1 MTNSTLDLREKMEL
15 LFLGTGSGVPSK
27 LRNVSSIAL
36 KLLAERNSVW
46 LFDCGEGTQHQILK
60 TTLKPRKIEKIFI
73 THMHGD
79 HIYGLPGLLSSRGFQ
94 GGEEPVTVY
103 GPTGIRSYIQM
114 SLRYSG
120 TRLSYP
126 IHFVEFEQE
135 GVIYKDDQFKV
146 TVKKLQHGL
155 PSYGFRIEEANHEGT
170 LDAEK
175 LKALNIPSGP
185 VYGRLKNKE
194 TVELE
199 DGRVLDG
206 RDFVG
211 PTQKGRIVTI
221 LGDTIKHPN
230 SVKLAKN
237 ADVLVHEGTFGANEE
252 NLAREY
258 NHSTTAQA
266 ASVAKEANAKQLL
279 LTHFSSRYLYKDL
292 KAIEKDTRKI
302 FPNTMIMQDL
312 QEIDIPLNKES
323 DAE

>member
-1 MTNSTLDLREKMEL
+1 MEL

-103 GPTGIRSYIQM
+103 GPKGITRYIQT
-114 SLRYSG
+114 SLRFSG
-120 TRLSYP
+120 TRLTYP
-126 IHFVEFEQE
+126 IYFVEFEDE
-135 GVIYKDDQFKV
+135 GVIFEDHQFKV
-146 TVKKLQHGL
+146 SVKKLQHGL
-155 PSYGFRIEEANHEGT
+155 PSYGFRIEEADHEGA

-175 LKALNIPSGP
+175 LKEMNIPSGP
-185 VYGRLKNKE
+185 IYGRLKNKE
-194 TVELE
+194 VVTLE
-199 DGRVLDG
+199 DGTVLDG
-206 RDFVG
+206 NDFVG
-211 PTQKGRIVTI
+211 QTQEGRTVTI

-230 SVKLAKN
+230 SVALAKN
-237 ADVLVHEGTFGANEE
+237 ADILVHEGTFGPGEDT
-252 NLAREY
+252 LAREY
-258 NHSTTAQA
+258 NHSTTTQA
-266 ASVAKEANAKQLL
+266 ASVAKEAGVDRLL

-292 KAIEKDTRKI
+292 KTIEKETRQL
-302 FPNTMIMQDL
+302 FPNTFIMQDL
-312 QEIDIPLNKES
+312 QEVSIPLKKEK
-323 DAE
+323 